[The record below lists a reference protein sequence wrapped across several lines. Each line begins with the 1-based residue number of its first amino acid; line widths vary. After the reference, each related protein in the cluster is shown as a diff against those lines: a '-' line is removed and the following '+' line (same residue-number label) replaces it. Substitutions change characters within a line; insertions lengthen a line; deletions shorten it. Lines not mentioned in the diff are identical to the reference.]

1 MKCTGEY
8 TAGQWPKTHETM
20 RCASGKVAAPA
31 ADETETLKQ
40 SFAEWKKF
48 RPVREFP
55 SSEEQGQVCGK
66 FRAREGGG
74 DTAPHTSSHI
84 HRFHSRLPPLPE
96 KSLVSTRFVTSVQKA
111 QTCKKGPRNILDA
124 NILCLKLCMRLDI
137 HRPTT

>member
-1 MKCTGEY
+1 MSGRRDEMHR
-8 TAGQWPKTHETM
+8 GISEPPWPKTRETM

-84 HRFHSRLPPLPE
+84 HSFPLE
-96 KSLVSTRFVTSVQKA
+96 AASLGAKIFDLNKIFYHIAKSTDL
-111 QTCKKGPRNILDA
+111 
-124 NILCLKLCMRLDI
+124 
-137 HRPTT
+137 